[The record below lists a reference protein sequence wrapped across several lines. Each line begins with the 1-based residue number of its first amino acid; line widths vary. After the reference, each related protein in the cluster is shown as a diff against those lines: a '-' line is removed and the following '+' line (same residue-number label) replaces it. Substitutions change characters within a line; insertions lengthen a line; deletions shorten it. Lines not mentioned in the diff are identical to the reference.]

1 MARLSP
7 GVALNES
14 YSGGVRDGDPVD
26 LGDQLM
32 TTMAAMRRQV
42 RRELRPK
49 GIGPALRG
57 AQVELLRV
65 AHDRPGIGVAA
76 AARELHLAAN
86 SVSTL
91 VNQLADA
98 GMLVRQPDPADR
110 RAIRLYPTDAAVA
123 RMSQWRQARA
133 ELVGTGIAALE
144 PADRAAIA
152 DALPAL
158 RVLLANLDREGRE

>member
-1 MARLSP
+1 
-7 GVALNES
+7 
-14 YSGGVRDGDPVD
+14 VRDDDPVE

-42 RRELRPK
+42 RRELRPQ
-49 GIGPALRG
+49 GIGPQLRG
-57 AQVELLRV
+57 AQIELLRV
-65 AHDRPGIGVAA
+65 ASDRPGIGVAA

-91 VNQLADA
+91 VNQLTDL
-98 GMLVRQPDPADR
+98 GMVVRETDPADR

-123 RMSQWRQARA
+123 RMREWRSARA
-133 ELVGTGIAALE
+133 ELVGAGIATMS

-152 DALPAL
+152 AVLPAL
-158 RVLLANLDREGRE
+158 RTLLANLDGRDSADD